1 MHYMGLECGVY
12 VLQKL
17 WNHEILISMYDSVC
31 SVHTPLMCIGRDHLH
46 IGDHTVAHK
55 TLLDT

>member
-17 WNHEILISMYDSVC
+17 WSHEILISMYDSVC
-31 SVHTPLMCIGRDHLH
+31 SIHHLCVWAE
-46 IGDHTVAHK
+46 T
-55 TLLDT
+55 TFT